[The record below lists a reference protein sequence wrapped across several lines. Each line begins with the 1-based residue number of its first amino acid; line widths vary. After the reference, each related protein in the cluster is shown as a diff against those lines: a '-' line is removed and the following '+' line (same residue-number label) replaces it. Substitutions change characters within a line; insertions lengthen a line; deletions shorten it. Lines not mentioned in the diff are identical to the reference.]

1 MSHLWLEQA
10 INQLGYPYHINT
22 SNHKR
27 FNYTANTRQMCL
39 DIFTFD
45 QCRALYDWLPM
56 IEYYGDDLSIIER
69 QMISRMGMDAINKH
83 TIYILEGQYF
93 GSALIGVNERP
104 WSGNHCFEDRINISV

>member
-10 INQLGYPYHINT
+10 INQLGYPYHI
-22 SNHKR
+22 
-27 FNYTANTRQMCL
+27 
-39 DIFTFD
+39 
-45 QCRALYDWLPM
+45 